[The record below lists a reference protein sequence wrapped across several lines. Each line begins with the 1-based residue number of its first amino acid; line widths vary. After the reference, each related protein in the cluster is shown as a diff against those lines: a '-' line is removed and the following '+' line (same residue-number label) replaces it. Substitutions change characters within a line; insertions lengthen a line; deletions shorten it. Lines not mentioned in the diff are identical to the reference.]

1 MEAYFDHAATT
12 GMLPEVVETVRRAME
27 DLYGNTSSLHRVGT
41 TAADALEEARRTLAA
56 TLHATPG
63 EVVMNSG
70 ATEGNNQVIRSFI
83 KPGAHFITSKV
94 EHPSVL
100 RSMEMAQAQGVRV
113 DFLDVH
119 RDGVLDL
126 DALAAAVTKNTD
138 LVSIMMVNNETGAV
152 NPLAEI
158 RRILTAK
165 SRKAKLHVDAVQG
178 FLKLPLDVGQ
188 LGLDFLTASAHK
200 VHGPKGVGLL
210 YVRKGLRLQPLLYG
224 GGHEFQMRAGTVN
237 TPGILGF
244 AKAAELLAPRTAA
257 HFETVAERK
266 AALMDRLG
274 DVEGL
279 QFTGGGPEESPYILS
294 LSLPGL
300 RGEVLL
306 HYLSAKGVHVSTG
319 SACSSRNAKDSHVL
333 TALGLDP
340 AQIKGSIRM
349 SLSPF
354 TTTEEVAHAAKI
366 IKEAVGFLRRK

>member
-12 GMLPEVVETVRRAME
+12 WMLPEVVATVHQAME

-41 TAADALEEARRTLAA
+41 TAADALEDARRTLAA
-56 TLHATPG
+56 ALKATPG
-63 EVVMNSG
+63 EVLMNSG

-100 RSMEMAQAQGVRV
+100 RTMEMARAEGVRV
-113 DFLDVH
+113 DFIDVTPN
-119 RDGVLDL
+119 GVLDL
-126 DALAAAVTKNTD
+126 AAFEAAVEKNTD
-138 LVSIMMVNNETGAV
+138 LVSLMMVNNETGAV
-152 NPLAEI
+152 NPMMEI
-158 RRILTAK
+158 RRILSAK

-178 FLKLPLDVGQ
+178 FLKLPLDVGRM
-188 LGLDFLTASAHK
+188 GLDFLTASAHK

-210 YVRKGLRLQPLLYG
+210 YIRKGLQLKPLLHG
-224 GGHEFQMRAGTVN
+224 GGHEFHMRAGTVN
-237 TPGILGF
+237 TPGVLGF
-244 AKAAELLAPRTAA
+244 AKAAELLAPLSTV

-266 AALMDRLG
+266 AALMDLLG

-279 QFTGGGPEESPYILS
+279 QFTGGTGTSPYILS

-319 SACSSRNAKDSHVL
+319 SACSSKSTKDSHVL

-354 TTTEEVAHAAKI
+354 TTTEEVAHAVKI
-366 IKEAVGFLRRK
+366 IREAVGFLRRK